1 MLQRSPMYAYIP
13 ARDVARARQFYE
25 GKIGLKRKLNLLTN
39 HNFILINAGLDGHFI
54 LCIRNQGRKEKE
66 KKEKNFMWLGKN
78 HSLI

>member
-1 MLQRSPMYAYIP
+1 
-13 ARDVARARQFYE
+13 
-25 GKIGLKRKLNLLTN
+25 LLTN